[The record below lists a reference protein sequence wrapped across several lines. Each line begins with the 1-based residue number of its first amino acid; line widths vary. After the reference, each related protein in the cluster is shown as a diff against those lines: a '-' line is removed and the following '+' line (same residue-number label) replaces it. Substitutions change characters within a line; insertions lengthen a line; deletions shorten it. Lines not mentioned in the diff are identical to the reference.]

1 MSPLLRSHF
10 DLELA
15 RLNESVLDM
24 GSRARQALAAS
35 VRALLDNDLDL
46 AAEVVA
52 GDIAIDEARHR
63 IEKRCYALL
72 VMEQPVAGDMRNIV
86 AALTIASELERVG
99 DHAKR
104 IAKLHQRQAI
114 VPTSIPL
121 GGISRMCELSL
132 DLLDRAIKAYAS
144 RNSAAAREICKDD
157 DEIDALYKQTF
168 NVTLSYMLENTKSI
182 GPGTY
187 LIQVA
192 HELERVGDR
201 ATNIAERTIYAETGE
216 LIELN
221 L

>member
-10 DLELA
+10 DMELA
-15 RLNESVLDM
+15 RLTESVLEM
-24 GSRARQALAAS
+24 GSRSRQALAAS
-35 VRALLDNDLDL
+35 VSALMENDLEL

-52 GDIAIDEARHR
+52 GDIAIDEMRHR
-63 IEKRCYALL
+63 IEKQCYALL
-72 VMEQPVAGDMRNIV
+72 VAEQPVAGDMRNIV

-104 IAKLHQRQAI
+104 IAKLQQRQNIA
-114 VPTSIPL
+114 PTSIPM
-121 GGISRMCELSL
+121 GGIDRMCELAL
-132 DLLDRAIKAYAS
+132 KLIDRALKAYAS
-144 RNSAAAREICKDD
+144 RDVDTAQQVCKDD

-192 HELERVGDR
+192 HELERAGDR

-216 LIELN
+216 LMELN

>member
-1 MSPLLRSHF
+1 M
-10 DLELA
+10 ELA
-15 RLNESVLDM
+15 RLNDSVLDM
-24 GSRARQALAAS
+24 GSRTRQMVGAA
-35 VRALLDNDLDL
+35 VRALMDNDLDL

-52 GDIAIDEARHR
+52 GDIAIDEMRHR
-63 IEKRCYALL
+63 IEKQCYTLL
-72 VMEQPVAGDMRNIV
+72 VVEQPVAGDMRNIV
-86 AALTIASELERVG
+86 AAMTIASELERVG

-104 IAKLHQRQAI
+104 IAKLQQRQNI
-114 VPTSIPL
+114 VPTSIPM
-121 GGISRMCELSL
+121 GGIDRMCELAL
-132 DLLDRAIKAYAS
+132 NLLDRALKAYAG
-144 RNSAAAREICKDD
+144 RDVAAAQQVCKDD

-192 HELERVGDR
+192 HELERAGDR

-216 LIELN
+216 LMELN